1 MVVELEVVPWAY
13 VVVVVVSSAAPS
25 LSRKMMM
32 KKNLKK
38 KKKYLQGCLGLGVL
52 LLARHEH
59 ESVGPVFEM
68 LMSQASFPVVE
79 CRQTHPLVAV
89 RQLAYGWQF
98 SLQRQLVWL
107 LNLRTWIQ
115 SCLSDSRGL
124 PLVGCRMFE
133 FPGMW
138 PYEGVLGL
146 L

>member
-1 MVVELEVVPWAY
+1 MCF
-13 VVVVVVSSAAPS
+13 VVVVEFFVV
-25 LSRKMMM
+25 LVRYRTMKM

-38 KKKYLQGCLGLGVL
+38 MKRNLRELSGSVVVL
-52 LLARHEH
+52 HLALLEH
-59 ESVGPVFEM
+59 ESLCPVFGI
-68 LMSQASFPVVE
+68 LMPNQVPLPVVE
-79 CRQTHPLVAV
+79 CCQTHPLVVV

-115 SCLSDSRGL
+115 SCLSDLRGL
-124 PLVGCRMFE
+124 PLVGCRRFE
-133 FPGMW
+133 FPEML